1 MTRDG
6 EGVNALPEEES
17 NKYRI
22 ILTLYAEALIKSG
35 RIQDAIPYTKQAYE
49 LSNKHDFSIND
60 CYATTLV
67 AEKKFSDA
75 MPLLEEFVRTGKAS
89 LQHMEWLK
97 QAYIQKNGKEKGFE
111 SYMNGLKADYRKSLQ
126 EKLAQG
132 MVNEPAPAFIL
143 RNMKGEE
150 ISLSSLK
157 GKVVVLDFWATW
169 CGPCKASFPAMQET
183 INHFADN
190 KDVVFL
196 FINTLDNKKNLQEIV
211 QKYMNEKGYTFNVL
225 FDTQDAATKKHPVT
239 ESYKIKGIPAKFII
253 DKEGN
258 IRFKPMGFSGSN
270 EETVKELSAMIEALL

>member
-1 MTRDG
+1 M
-6 EGVNALPEEES
+6 
-17 NKYRI
+17 
-22 ILTLYAEALIKSG
+22 EALIKTD
-35 RIQDAIPYTKQAYE
+35 RTQDAIPYAKQAYE
-49 LSNKHDFSIND
+49 LSNKHDFSINN

-75 MPLLEEFVRTGKAS
+75 RPLLEEFVRTGKAS
-89 LQHMEWLK
+89 PQHTEWLK

-111 SYMNGLKADYRKSLQ
+111 PYMNGLKADYRKSLQ
-126 EKLAQG
+126 ERLVQE
-132 MVNEPAPAFIL
+132 MVNEPAPMFTL

-150 ISLSSLK
+150 VSLSNLK

-183 INHFADN
+183 INQFADN

-196 FINTLDNKKNLQEIV
+196 FINTLDTKKNLQEIV

-225 FDTQDAATKKHPVT
+225 LDTQDAVTKKYPVK
-239 ESYKIKGIPAKFII
+239 ENYKIKGIPAKFII

-270 EETVKELSAMIEALL
+270 EETGKELSAMIEVLL